1 MSAGREPDRPR
12 TLITGTSRGIGK
24 GLAEHYLSKDHLVV
38 GCSRAGATIEHPRYR
53 HFECDVGDEA
63 AVVSMFSVIAKE
75 LGHVDHLINNA
86 AVARMNLALL
96 TPFEAL
102 EKSFHTNT
110 FGTFLFCRE
119 AARLMVQRGYG
130 RIVNFST
137 IAVPLRLNGESVYAA
152 SKAAVVSI
160 TEILARE
167 LAPYNITVNALGPSA
182 VDTDLIKN
190 IPQPIMDRLLARLAI
205 PRKGTIADVA
215 NAVDFFLSRDSS
227 LVTGQTLYLG
237 GP

>member
-1 MSAGREPDRPR
+1 
-12 TLITGTSRGIGK
+12 
-24 GLAEHYLSKDHLVV
+24 
-38 GCSRAGATIEHPRYR
+38 
-53 HFECDVGDEA
+53 
-63 AVVSMFSVIAKE
+63 MFSVIAKE
-75 LGHVDHLINNA
+75 LGYVDHLINNA
-86 AVARMNLALL
+86 AIARMNLALL
-96 TPFEAL
+96 TPLEAL

-119 AARLMVQRGYG
+119 SARLMVQRKYG

-137 IAVPLRLNGESVYAA
+137 IAVPFRLNGESVYAA

-215 NAVDFFLSRDSS
+215 NAVDFFLSKDSG

>member
-1 MSAGREPDRPR
+1 
-12 TLITGTSRGIGK
+12 
-24 GLAEHYLSKDHLVV
+24 
-38 GCSRAGATIEHPRYR
+38 
-53 HFECDVGDEA
+53 
-63 AVVSMFSVIAKE
+63 
-75 LGHVDHLINNA
+75 
-86 AVARMNLALL
+86 
-96 TPFEAL
+96 
-102 EKSFHTNT
+102 
-110 FGTFLFCRE
+110 
-119 AARLMVQRGYG
+119 MVQRKYG

-137 IAVPLRLNGESVYAA
+137 IAVPFRLNGESVYAA

-167 LAPYNITVNALGPSA
+167 LAPYNINVNALGPSA

-215 NAVDFFLSRDSS
+215 NAVDFFLSKDSG

>member
-1 MSAGREPDRPR
+1 MSVGSDSERPR
-12 TLITGTSRGIGK
+12 TLITGTSKGIGK
-24 GLAEHYLSKDHLVV
+24 GLAEHYLTKGHLVI
-38 GCSRAGATIEHPRYR
+38 GCSRSAATIDHPRYS
-53 HFECDVGDEA
+53 HFECDVGDED
-63 AVVSMFSVIAKE
+63 AVVSLFSRVVKE

-86 AVARMNLALL
+86 AIARMNLALL
-96 TPFEAL
+96 TPMEAL
-102 EKSFHTNT
+102 EKSFRTNT

-119 AARLMVQRGYG
+119 AARLMTRRRYG
-130 RIVNFST
+130 RIVNVST

-152 SKAAVVSI
+152 SKAAVVSM

-167 LAPYNITVNALGPSA
+167 LAPYNITVNAVGPSA

-190 IPQPIMDRLLARLAI
+190 IPPPIMARLLSRLAI
-205 PRKGTIADVA
+205 QTKGTIADVA
-215 NAVDFFLSRDSS
+215 NAMDFFLSRDSG

>member
-1 MSAGREPDRPR
+1 VSAGADDDRPR
-12 TLITGTSRGIGK
+12 TLITGTSKGIGK
-24 GLAEHYLSKDHLVV
+24 GLAEHYLGRGHFVI
-38 GCSRAGATIEHPRYR
+38 GCSRSATTVEHPRYR
-53 HFECDVGDEA
+53 HFACDVGDER
-63 AVVSMFSVIAKE
+63 AVVALFSAVAKE
-75 LGHVDHLINNA
+75 FGHVDHLINNA
-86 AVARMNLALL
+86 AVARMNPALL
-96 TPFEAL
+96 TPMDAL
-102 EKSFHTNT
+102 ERSFRTNT

-119 AARLMVQRGYG
+119 AARLMMRRQYG

-137 IAVPLRLNGESVYAA
+137 IAVPFRLDGESVYAA

-167 LAPYNITVNALGPSA
+167 LAPYHITVNAVGPSA

-190 IPQPIMDRLLARLAI
+190 IPRAIMERLLSRLAI
-205 PRKGTIADVA
+205 RRKGTVADVA
-215 NAVDFFLSRDSS
+215 NAVDFFLSRESG

>member
-1 MSAGREPDRPR
+1 MSAGKETDRAR
-12 TLITGTSRGIGK
+12 TLVTGTSRGIGK
-24 GLAEHYLSKDHLVV
+24 GLAEHYLNKGHVV
-38 GCSRAGATIEHPRYR
+38 IGCSRSAAAIDHPRYR
-53 HFECDVGDEA
+53 HFECDVGEER
-63 AVVSMFSVIAKE
+63 AVVAMFSVIAKE
-75 LGHVDHLINNA
+75 LGYVDHLINNA
-86 AVARMNLALL
+86 AIARMNLALL
-96 TPFEAL
+96 TPLEAL

-119 AARLMVQRGYG
+119 SARLMVQRKYG

-137 IAVPLRLNGESVYAA
+137 IAVPFRLNGESVYAA

-215 NAVDFFLSRDSS
+215 NAVDFFLSKDSG